1 MQAVILC
8 TITGHKYIKT
18 WVSVFMDDCKVCNG
32 RLQSLQW
39 TVVKLAMGDCKD
51 SNGRLQSLQ
60 WTIVKITM
68 GDCKDFNGKW
78 YDLKQCLFIVKNRDF
93 LL

>member
-18 WVSVFMDDCKVCNG
+18 WVSVFVDDCKACNGRLQRFQWAIAKLAMDDWKDSNG

-39 TVVKLAMGDCKD
+39 TVVKLAMVSG
-51 SNGRLQSLQ
+51 
-60 WTIVKITM
+60 TI
-68 GDCKDFNGKW
+68 
-78 YDLKQCLFIVKNRDF
+78 
-93 LL
+93 